1 MYLSSEQRAILF
13 LSQKRYYLK
22 VEVMNLTTIK
32 LFTRVIT
39 CFNEEISNFTADLEK
54 LLLES

>member
-1 MYLSSEQRAILF
+1 MYLSSEQRTILF
-13 LSQKRYYLK
+13 WSQKRYYLK

-39 CFNEEISNFTADLEK
+39 CFNEEISNFTVDLEN